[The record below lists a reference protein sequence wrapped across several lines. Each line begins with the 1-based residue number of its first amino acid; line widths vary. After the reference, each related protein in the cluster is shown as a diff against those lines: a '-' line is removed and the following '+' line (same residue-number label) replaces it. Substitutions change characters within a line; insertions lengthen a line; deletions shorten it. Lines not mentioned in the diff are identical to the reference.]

1 MKCAVA
7 HNWQHYVK
15 TMQPPAAIG
24 RRTVRESM
32 SHTGDRLSKV
42 VPLRRGDTERDRFA
56 TLVRPH
62 FDALYAAARRLTAS
76 PHDSEDL
83 VQDVCLKAFARLDEL
98 ERIEFPRAWLLKVLY
113 HEFIDGDRRNSR
125 SPVSL
130 AATGAETDEPDSG
143 ATGVAQP
150 DQLVDREQ
158 CVERVL
164 SAMRRL
170 NPDHCALVVMHD
182 VEGFS
187 IDELCKLN
195 GAPAGTIKAQL
206 HRTRVKLGR
215 LLSAGAAAPQL
226 KIASIKS

>member
-1 MKCAVA
+1 
-7 HNWQHYVK
+7 
-15 TMQPPAAIG
+15 
-24 RRTVRESM
+24 M
-32 SHTGDRLSKV
+32 SHTGDRLRNVIS
-42 VPLRRGDTERDRFA
+42 LRRGESDRDRFDI
-56 TLVRPH
+56 LVRPH

-76 PHDSEDL
+76 PHDAEDL
-83 VQDVCLKAFARLDEL
+83 IQDVCLKAFTRLDEL

-113 HEFIDGDRRNSR
+113 HEFVDGDRRNRR

-130 AATGAETDEPDSG
+130 AATGLESDEADPG
-143 ATGVAQP
+143 AAGGEQP
-150 DQLVDREQ
+150 DELVDREQ
-158 CVERVL
+158 GLARVL
-164 SAMRRL
+164 SAMRCL

-206 HRTRVKLGR
+206 HRTRAKLGR

-226 KIASIKS
+226 KVAGIKS

>member
-1 MKCAVA
+1 
-7 HNWQHYVK
+7 
-15 TMQPPAAIG
+15 
-24 RRTVRESM
+24 M
-32 SHTGDRLSKV
+32 SHTADRLRNV
-42 VPLRRGDTERDRFA
+42 VRLRRGDSERGRFDA
-56 TLVRPH
+56 LVRPH
-62 FDALYAAARRLTAS
+62 FDALYAAARRLTTS
-76 PHDSEDL
+76 PHDAQDL
-83 VQDVCLKAFARLDEL
+83 LQDVCLKAFTRLEEL

-113 HEFIDGDRRNSR
+113 HEFVDGDRRKRR

-130 AATGAETDEPDSG
+130 AATGAETDEPGSSDAG
-143 ATGVAQP
+143 AAQP
-150 DQLVDREQ
+150 DELVDREQ
-158 CVERVL
+158 RVERVL

-215 LLSAGAAAPQL
+215 LLSAGEAAPQL
-226 KIASIKS
+226 KIAGVEP